1 MSNYIALQKLMASF
15 KLGLFFNLSADD
27 EKIPNSVARLLDV
40 DDEGYC
46 WFLFHFSA
54 DQANGCEKE
63 FPARVRLYEKG
74 RDCYVEISGKAEHLS
89 EPGEWTKCSKISYGM
104 AKALQFHGLVIRL
117 KFNQVVVCELG
128 WSSRRNRVQKIL
140 DGLDEWV
147 TGKRITETIY
157 QSVIASH

>member
-1 MSNYIALQKLMASF
+1 
-15 KLGLFFNLSADD
+15 
-27 EKIPNSVARLLDV
+27 
-40 DDEGYC
+40 
-46 WFLFHFSA
+46 
-54 DQANGCEKE
+54 
-63 FPARVRLYEKG
+63 
-74 RDCYVEISGKAEHLS
+74 
-89 EPGEWTKCSKISYGM
+89 M